1 METRKNIKYRI
12 ASINEN
18 KLVKSIDNVEFIQI
32 TEESLKFQFKIDTLI
47 KMSDNIIEVTPA
59 IRYIID
65 NNCILEA
72 SATITFE
79 VQTLDHVFVIDR
91 EKQEIKST
99 CDILSS
105 FVEASFSTLRGIVYT
120 TSKGTL
126 LERFP
131 MPMIDIHTLMAKN
144 AVNVK

>member
-59 IRYIID
+59 NRYIID
-65 NNCILEA
+65 N
-72 SATITFE
+72 
-79 VQTLDHVFVIDR
+79 
-91 EKQEIKST
+91 K
-99 CDILSS
+99 
-105 FVEASFSTLRGIVYT
+105 
-120 TSKGTL
+120 
-126 LERFP
+126 
-131 MPMIDIHTLMAKN
+131 
-144 AVNVK
+144 

>member
-91 EKQEIKST
+91 EKQ
-99 CDILSS
+99 DASS
-105 FVEASFSTLRGIVYT
+105 GGL
-120 TSKGTL
+120 
-126 LERFP
+126 
-131 MPMIDIHTLMAKN
+131 
-144 AVNVK
+144 

>member
-59 IRYIID
+59 IR
-65 NNCILEA
+65 
-72 SATITFE
+72 
-79 VQTLDHVFVIDR
+79 
-91 EKQEIKST
+91 
-99 CDILSS
+99 
-105 FVEASFSTLRGIVYT
+105 
-120 TSKGTL
+120 
-126 LERFP
+126 
-131 MPMIDIHTLMAKN
+131 
-144 AVNVK
+144 